1 MMKRIKFAIL
11 ALALAAPLA
20 SAQQART
27 YMPDEVGISYG
38 RVSLPGIAMTAGAV
52 LGTVFSAGIAEA
64 DEFSVS
70 GAISGEYYHWFGP
83 HFSVGG
89 VGVFESATL
98 RFKSYQGKD
107 SDGGKIYEQ
116 GDPTHDSF
124 VSLMPAVKWR
134 YLARPAFGMYMK
146 AAAGLAAN
154 IQSSVER
161 RTEGS
166 SGEVVTTTTPAEVSA
181 GFAFQLTALGIE
193 FGGAR
198 LRGFAELGFGM
209 QGIVLAGMK
218 WGF

>member
-1 MMKRIKFAIL
+1 MKRINLAIL
-11 ALALAAPLA
+11 TLALAAPLA
-20 SAQQART
+20 SAQQTETYRT
-27 YMPDEVGISYG
+27 DEFCISYG
-38 RVSLPGIAMTAGAV
+38 RVSLPGIAMTASAV
-52 LGTVFSAGIAEA
+52 LGTVFSAGAVAA

-70 GAISGEYYHWFGP
+70 GAISGEYYHWFNP

-89 VGVFESATL
+89 VGVFEGATL

-107 SDGGKIYEQ
+107 SNGSRIYEQ

-146 AAAGLAAN
+146 AAAGLVAN
-154 IQSSVER
+154 IQSSFER

-166 SGEVVTTTTPAEVSA
+166 SGEVVTTTTPAQVSL
-181 GFAFQLTALGIE
+181 GFGFQLTALGIE
-193 FGGAR
+193 VGGAR

-209 QGIVLAGMK
+209 QGVLLAGVK